1 MVTTNE
7 RQRRQHQRERRP
19 GKQPSRTL
27 QAKNDVNDD
36 VKGNEFNERGEAIDF
51 TSAGSNVCAGSK
63 DEASE
68 PLDVND
74 PADRPALHAV
84 ETHRSDGDPREAH
97 HRFQQLQQR
106 GTRQPGRCES
116 RRNDVK
122 FIGGPP
128 GSERRKSPPGD
139 LGEPCGATQRMKSAT
154 PENNGQ
160 TGLSCAQVSK
170 VSDGATRATPIM
182 VTPTED

>member
-1 MVTTNE
+1 MNF
-7 RQRRQHQRERRP
+7 
-19 GKQPSRTL
+19 S
-27 QAKNDVNDD
+27 DVNDD
-36 VKGNEFNERGEAIDF
+36 VKGNEFNERGEAIAF
-51 TSAGSNVCAGSK
+51 TSAGSKVCASSK

-139 LGEPCGATQRMKSAT
+139 LGEPCGATPRMKGAT
-154 PENNGQ
+154 PKNRGQ
-160 TGLSCAQVSK
+160 TGSPVHRSARLIS
-170 VSDGATRATPIM
+170 GHL
-182 VTPTED
+182 

>member
-36 VKGNEFNERGEAIDF
+36 VKGNEFNERGEAIAF
-51 TSAGSNVCAGSK
+51 TSAGSKVCAWQQRR
-63 DEASE
+63 SE
-68 PLDVND
+68 RAPRRQ
-74 PADRPALHAV
+74 RPALHAV

-139 LGEPCGATQRMKSAT
+139 LGEPCGATPRMKSAT
-154 PENNGQ
+154 PKNRGQ
-160 TGLSCAQVSK
+160 TGSPVHRSARLIS
-170 VSDGATRATPIM
+170 GHL
-182 VTPTED
+182 